1 MTYVNLEI
9 ELLCQGYQTLAQR
22 GVHKTKNQ
30 IQRIPINICLFLKIG
45 IFPEIQSKHSSTR
58 RAEKIIS
65 YLLKSKFQT
74 SEWTC
79 NLGLIT

>member
-1 MTYVNLEI
+1 ML
-9 ELLCQGYQTLAQR
+9 TLKSNFCVR
-22 GVHKTKNQ
+22 DTKHSLKEVFTKTKNQ
-30 IQRIPINICLFLKIG
+30 IQRIPINICLFSKIG